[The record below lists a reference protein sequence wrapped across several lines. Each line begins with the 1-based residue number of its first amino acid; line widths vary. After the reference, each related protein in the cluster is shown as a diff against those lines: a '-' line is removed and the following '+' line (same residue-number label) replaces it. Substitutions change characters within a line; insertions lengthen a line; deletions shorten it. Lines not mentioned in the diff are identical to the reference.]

1 MRVSATASY
10 VGMANSGAHVFAYRL
25 RIANKRPDTVR
36 LESRRWAITALPDGE
51 EEEVVP
57 RGSPGVVGQ
66 TPTLGQGAEFEYASG
81 TELQAAAGT
90 VRGSFEFVSLEGD
103 ERFEAEV
110 PPFALVAPPSEGAV
124 SVCDAQGRSSSP
136 R

>member
-1 MRVSATASY
+1 MASTPSTRAIDAPARRR
-10 VGMANSGAHVFAYRL
+10 GGGGSSLVF
-25 RIANKRPDTVR
+25 VR
-36 LESRRWAITALPDGE
+36 RRRWAITALPDGE

-110 PPFALVAPPSEGAV
+110 PPFALVAPPSEANM
-124 SVCDAQGRSSSP
+124 
-136 R
+136 